1 MSEVDFN
8 EAVNYEFTSD
18 TCQLANSIYQSL
30 FKFFDKKNFSG
41 DLIFTWKS
49 PSLVKEGDYIGRR
62 DSQVDNLRV
71 IGNIFPNYLTNR
83 KYSLNMNRNGCIG
96 DFPHDFFDTYLDHVA
111 KYAYEQKV
119 NNIKEYY
126 PLKRAILHQENALY
140 FRFFSNFDDFLEKN
154 YLKTIWQVSKET
166 PFSEMDFNM
175 FKNISEKIIFERGS
189 KMLNDLKSNYKKQ
202 PVFINCIHVFKSY
215 IVDLLNL

>member
-71 IGNIFPNYLTNR
+71 IGNIFLNYLTNR
-83 KYSLNMNRNGCIG
+83 KYSLNMNRNGC
-96 DFPHDFFDTYLDHVA
+96 
-111 KYAYEQKV
+111 
-119 NNIKEYY
+119 
-126 PLKRAILHQENALY
+126 
-140 FRFFSNFDDFLEKN
+140 
-154 YLKTIWQVSKET
+154 
-166 PFSEMDFNM
+166 M
-175 FKNISEKIIFERGS
+175 
-189 KMLNDLKSNYKKQ
+189 
-202 PVFINCIHVFKSY
+202 
-215 IVDLLNL
+215 

>member
-30 FKFFDKKNFSG
+30 
-41 DLIFTWKS
+41 
-49 PSLVKEGDYIGRR
+49 
-62 DSQVDNLRV
+62 
-71 IGNIFPNYLTNR
+71 
-83 KYSLNMNRNGCIG
+83 
-96 DFPHDFFDTYLDHVA
+96 
-111 KYAYEQKV
+111 
-119 NNIKEYY
+119 
-126 PLKRAILHQENALY
+126 LKRAILHQENALY

-189 KMLNDLKSNYKKQ
+189 KMLNDLKSNYKK
-202 PVFINCIHVFKSY
+202 
-215 IVDLLNL
+215 

>member
-71 IGNIFPNYLTNR
+71 IGNIFLNYLTNR
-83 KYSLNMNRNGCIG
+83 KYSLNMNRNGCMG
-96 DFPHDFFDTYLDHVA
+96 DFPHDFFDIYLDHVA

-140 FRFFSNFDDFLEKN
+140 FRFFSNFPNFK
-154 YLKTIWQVSKET
+154 LKLATQKKFTWRLVVQAFFRVVVN
-166 PFSEMDFNM
+166 P
-175 FKNISEKIIFERGS
+175 IF
-189 KMLNDLKSNYKKQ
+189 D
-202 PVFINCIHVFKSY
+202 KSY
-215 IVDLLNL
+215 FFRSRFLGSFR

>member
-1 MSEVDFN
+1 MTTKKANITIEEYIEMSEVDFN

-71 IGNIFPNYLTNR
+71 IGNIFP
-83 KYSLNMNRNGCIG
+83 I
-96 DFPHDFFDTYLDHVA
+96 
-111 KYAYEQKV
+111 
-119 NNIKEYY
+119 
-126 PLKRAILHQENALY
+126 KRAILHQENALY
-140 FRFFSNFDDFLEKN
+140 FRLFSNFDDFLEKN

-189 KMLNDLKSNYKKQ
+189 KMLNDLKSNYKK
-202 PVFINCIHVFKSY
+202 
-215 IVDLLNL
+215 

>member
-18 TCQLANSIYQSL
+18 TCQLVNSIYQSL

-83 KYSLNMNRNGCIG
+83 KYSLNMNRNGCMG
-96 DFPHDFFDTYLDHVA
+96 DFPHDFFDIYLDHVA

-119 NNIKEYY
+119 NNIKEY
-126 PLKRAILHQENALY
+126 
-140 FRFFSNFDDFLEKN
+140 
-154 YLKTIWQVSKET
+154 
-166 PFSEMDFNM
+166 
-175 FKNISEKIIFERGS
+175 
-189 KMLNDLKSNYKKQ
+189 
-202 PVFINCIHVFKSY
+202 
-215 IVDLLNL
+215 

>member
-1 MSEVDFN
+1 MVFRFG
-8 EAVNYEFTSD
+8 VN
-18 TCQLANSIYQSL
+18 NW
-30 FKFFDKKNFSG
+30 G
-41 DLIFTWKS
+41 
-49 PSLVKEGDYIGRR
+49 
-62 DSQVDNLRV
+62 
-71 IGNIFPNYLTNR
+71 GNIFPNYLTNR
-83 KYSLNMNRNGCIG
+83 KYSLNMNRNGCMG
-96 DFPHDFFDTYLDHVA
+96 DFPHDFFDIYLDHVA

-189 KMLNDLKSNYKKQ
+189 KMLNDLKSNYKK
-202 PVFINCIHVFKSY
+202 
-215 IVDLLNL
+215 

>member
-1 MSEVDFN
+1 MTTKKANITIEEYIEMSEVDFN

-30 FKFFDKKNFSG
+30 YFFD
-41 DLIFTWKS
+41 I
-49 PSLVKEGDYIGRR
+49 
-62 DSQVDNLRV
+62 
-71 IGNIFPNYLTNR
+71 
-83 KYSLNMNRNGCIG
+83 
-96 DFPHDFFDTYLDHVA
+96 YLDHVA

-189 KMLNDLKSNYKKQ
+189 KMLNDLKSNYKK
-202 PVFINCIHVFKSY
+202 
-215 IVDLLNL
+215 

>member
-1 MSEVDFN
+1 MKCLKLILIKLLIMN
-8 EAVNYEFTSD
+8 
-18 TCQLANSIYQSL
+18 LHPL

-83 KYSLNMNRNGCIG
+83 KYSLNMNRNGCMG
-96 DFPHDFFDTYLDHVA
+96 DFPHDFFDIYLDHVA

-126 PLKRAILHQENALY
+126 PLKRAILHQDNALY

-189 KMLNDLKSNYKKQ
+189 KMLNDLKSNYKK
-202 PVFINCIHVFKSY
+202 
-215 IVDLLNL
+215 

>member
-83 KYSLNMNRNGCIG
+83 KYSLNMNRNGCMG
-96 DFPHDFFDTYLDHVA
+96 DFPHDFFDIYLDHVA

-126 PLKRAILHQENALY
+126 PL
-140 FRFFSNFDDFLEKN
+140 
-154 YLKTIWQVSKET
+154 IWQVSKET

-189 KMLNDLKSNYKKQ
+189 KMLNDLKSNYKK
-202 PVFINCIHVFKSY
+202 
-215 IVDLLNL
+215 

>member
-49 PSLVKEGDYIGRR
+49 PSLVK
-62 DSQVDNLRV
+62 
-71 IGNIFPNYLTNR
+71 
-83 KYSLNMNRNGCIG
+83 
-96 DFPHDFFDTYLDHVA
+96 DHVA

-189 KMLNDLKSNYKKQ
+189 KMLNDLKSNYKK
-202 PVFINCIHVFKSY
+202 
-215 IVDLLNL
+215 